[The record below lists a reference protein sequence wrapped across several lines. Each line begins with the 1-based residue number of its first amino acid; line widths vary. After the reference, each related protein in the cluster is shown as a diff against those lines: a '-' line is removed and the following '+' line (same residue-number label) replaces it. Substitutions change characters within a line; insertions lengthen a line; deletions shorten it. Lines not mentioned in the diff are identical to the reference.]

1 MKRLIIAICIL
12 VYALSTQA
20 QNQIFTKYATMD
32 GIEFVCINKALFN
45 LGSAFIKSATGD
57 DSLGKL
63 SNIEKLFVISAEN
76 ETGKKQIDKDI
87 SSLST
92 DDDYEILMTSHSES
106 GDNVFIF
113 SNRRKPH
120 ELIIGTIE
128 KQNSSMVVVVG
139 NFTKEE
145 VAKLMQ

>member
-12 VYALSTQA
+12 VCALATQA

-32 GIEFVCINKALFN
+32 GIEFVCINKALFD
-45 LGSAFIKSATGD
+45 LGSAFMKSTTGD

-63 SNIEKLFVISAEN
+63 SNIEKLFVISAES
-76 ETGKKQIDKDI
+76 EKGKKQIDKDI

-128 KQNSSMVVVVG
+128 KKNSSMVVVVG

>member
-12 VYALSTQA
+12 VCVLSTQA
-20 QNQIFTKYATMD
+20 QNKIFTKYATMD

-45 LGSAFIKSATGD
+45 LGSTFIKSATGD

-63 SNIEKLFVISAEN
+63 SNIEKLLVISAES
-76 ETGKKQIDKDI
+76 EKGKKQIDKDI

-128 KQNSSMVVVVG
+128 KKNSSMVVVVG
-139 NFTKEE
+139 NSTKEE

>member
-12 VYALSTQA
+12 VCALSTQA

-32 GIEFVCINKALFN
+32 GIEFVCINKALFD
-45 LGSAFIKSATGD
+45 LGSAFIKSTTGD

-63 SNIEKLFVISAEN
+63 SNIEKLFVISAES
-76 ETGKKQIDKDI
+76 EKGKKQIDKDI

>member
-12 VYALSTQA
+12 VCALSTQA

-45 LGSAFIKSATGD
+45 LGSAFIKSAPGD

-63 SNIEKLFVISAEN
+63 SNIEKLFVISAES
-76 ETGKKQIDKDI
+76 EKGKEQIDKDI

-92 DDDYEILMTSHSES
+92 VDDYEILMTSHSES

>member
-12 VYALSTQA
+12 VCALSTQA
-20 QNQIFTKYATMD
+20 QNKIFAKYATMD

-45 LGSAFIKSATGD
+45 LGSTFIKSATGD

-63 SNIEKLFVISAEN
+63 SNTEKLLVISAEN
-76 ETGKKQIDKDI
+76 EKGKKQIDKDI

>member
-12 VYALSTQA
+12 VCVLSTQA
-20 QNQIFTKYATMD
+20 QNKIFTKYATMD

-45 LGSAFIKSATGD
+45 LGSTFIKSATGD

-63 SNIEKLFVISAEN
+63 SNIEKLLVISAES
-76 ETGKKQIDKDI
+76 EKGKKQIDKDI

-128 KQNSSMVVVVG
+128 KKNSSMVVVVG